1 MNVESRIPCA
11 RVLQFYPWLRHSQN
25 LNGYKGHKFEAHP
38 IAAPVAQ
45 WIRRPTTD
53 RKIPSST
60 LGGGTFCFRDG
71 VVCFLGCF
79 FSCICRL
86 INCCTSFSVNCSSFY
101 FWFPLHPLPP
111 PSVTGVAFAVRSSF
125 IPIHK
130 PQGARWAKDKDQ
142 KDKRHL
148 TPAYF

>member
-1 MNVESRIPCA
+1 MDKASDYGSEDSEFDSR
-11 RVLQFYPWLRHSQN
+11 R
-25 LNGYKGHKFEAHP
+25 G
-38 IAAPVAQ
+38 
-45 WIRRPTTD
+45 
-53 RKIPSST
+53 
-60 LGGGTFCFRDG
+60 
-71 VVCFLGCF
+71 
-79 FSCICRL
+79 
-86 INCCTSFSVNCSSFY
+86 FY